1 MASLFILWVIRD
13 EKKSR
18 YIVHYYSCCRV
29 WDCIGA
35 FNDYREY
42 NCIALS
48 PETCPPL
55 NLSDGM
61 VPSSENR
68 TVGTVITFSCNPG
81 KQVSEDIAT
90 ACFPGGNWSA
100 PNLPTC
106 VDGT

>member
-18 YIVHYYSCCRV
+18 YGCCRV
-29 WDCIGA
+29 YGTVLVHSMTIA
-35 FNDYREY
+35 N

-48 PETCPPL
+48 PETCLPL

-100 PNLPTC
+100 LNLPTC

>member
-1 MASLFILWVIRD
+1 MKRKVGMVVVGYGTVL
-13 EKKSR
+13 
-18 YIVHYYSCCRV
+18 VHSMT
-29 WDCIGA
+29 I
-35 FNDYREY
+35 ES

-61 VPSSENR
+61 VPSSENH

-90 ACFPGGNWSA
+90 ACFPGGNWST